1 MDKERWIGK
10 YENIIN
16 LMVSP
21 IESRFREDIKQDL
34 YMLVWKILNSNII
47 PDDID
52 SYIFIALKNR
62 RNILLKNPIYQTSI
76 SLNVKPNEE
85 SENEI
90 LDMII
95 DQKQNSDITNFRMD
109 LERIMKSSLTP
120 FAGQVIRDYFF
131 QNLKEREI
139 SEKHNVT
146 QQYISKILRKA
157 IKEIQSAFKKQ
168 GE

>member
-1 MDKERWIGK
+1 MDRERGISK

-21 IESRFREDIKQDL
+21 FEPRFREDVKQDL

-62 RNILLKNPIYQTSI
+62 RNKLLKKPIYQPSI

-85 SENEI
+85 NENEI
-90 LDMII
+90 LDLII
-95 DQKQNSDITNFRMD
+95 DQKQSSDITNFRMD
-109 LERIMKSSLTP
+109 MERIMKICLTP

-131 QNLKEREI
+131 HNLKEREI
-139 SEKHNVT
+139 SETYSVT
-146 QQYISKILRKA
+146 QQYISKTLRKA
-157 IKEIQSAFKKQ
+157 IKEIQSAFKK
-168 GE
+168 